1 MESLTTLQLGTLRA
15 DVQEEVDR
23 WHEAFVKIT
32 GSVTKAFPAIAAA
45 LGSTEGTVRER
56 YYKWKGGGKVALV
69 NRAKVPGFSLAVD
82 DGQVHEDTF
91 EHFRQLCIENGRKLA
106 PAYKK
111 IVRQFFADDDIPGVP
126 HGTNRTRLLPGWT
139 RSNFYKHA
147 PSKFELKAARQGLRA
162 ASEFRPLVY
171 TTRKE
176 MYFFQ
181 ELQFDDVWH
190 DVECSLLDRLQ
201 RVRPLQLGA
210 MEVFSACLFDWCIK
224 PRIKRDDDTR
234 TNLGPNDML
243 FLLGA
248 IFGKYGHNPRGTR
261 LNCEAGT
268 AVPPEAAI
276 DLINKLSGGEVIV
289 RIGKATS
296 EPAFLGQFAGVA
308 KGNFRTR
315 ALIESFWSVTHNETG
330 DRLTFPGQTG
340 SHARVNAPEDLHGRG
355 KEMDLMLRA
364 MPALPLWVMQNLRK
378 PLPEFNEAMRAIGE
392 INERLNRRGIMPGT
406 EHKIEGF
413 VEAGLVT
420 TDFDVPGIGL
430 VSRAEFESRLTDR
443 SDAEKEA
450 IIKLCVSRARRMA
463 PREVF
468 DSRRSEL
475 KRWRPEAVAKLLYP
489 ARYEGVVRVGK
500 DHLVTFDDEDISP
513 EPLRFL
519 AHHFSPGDEFEAVC
533 NPMVPEFLFIYDARP
548 AHRGAWLGVLKHW
561 GRVSKMDTEA
571 MGHRIGEAEKVKR
584 ELLKPLVQ
592 LGDRIAKQR
601 AADLEENNAALK
613 MAGEEIAAAA
623 NAPAEPVADS
633 TAELLARINAP
644 LPTEE

>member
-1 MESLTTLQLGTLRA
+1 MDSITTIQLSGLRA
-15 DVQEEVDR
+15 DVQDEVDR
-23 WHEAFVKIT
+23 WHDAFSGIS
-32 GSVTKAFPAIAAA
+32 GPVTKAFHAIALA

-56 YYKWKGGGKVALV
+56 YYKWREGGRAALV
-69 NRAKVPGFSLAVD
+69 NRAKCPDFTLAPD
-82 DGQVHEDTF
+82 DGQVQEDTF
-91 EHFRQLCIENGRKLA
+91 EYYRQLCIENGRKLR

-111 IVRQFFADDDIPGVP
+111 LVREFFEGKDIPGVP
-126 HGTNRTRLLPGWT
+126 HGTSRKSLPSGWT
-139 RSNFYKHA
+139 ESNFRRHA
-147 PSKFELKAARQGLRA
+147 PSKFECKAARQGLRA

-190 DVECSLLDRLQ
+190 DVECSLLDRMQ

-210 MEVFSACLFDWCIK
+210 MEVFSACLFEWCVK

-268 AVPPEAAI
+268 AVPPDAAI
-276 DLINKLSGGEVIV
+276 DLIHKLGGGEVIV
-289 RIGKATS
+289 RIGEAKA

-315 ALIESFWSVTHNETG
+315 ALIESFWNITHNETA
-330 DRLTFPGQTG
+330 DRLEFPGQTG
-340 SHARVNAPEDLHGRG
+340 SHARVNAPEDLHGRA

-364 MPALPLWVMQNLRK
+364 MPALPEWVVKNLRK

-406 EHKIEGF
+406 EHQIEGF

-430 VSRAEFESRLTDR
+430 VSRADFEARLEGK
-443 SDAEKEA
+443 SEAEIQA
-450 IIKLCVSRARRMA
+450 IIALCAPRARRLS
-463 PREVF
+463 PREAF
-468 DSRRSEL
+468 DGHRSVL
-475 KRWRPEAVAKLLYP
+475 KRWRPEVIAALLYP
-489 ARYEGVVRVGK
+489 ARRDGVVRVGK
-500 DHLVTFDDEDISP
+500 DHLVTFDDKDISP

-533 NPMVPEFLFIYDARP
+533 NPMVPDLLFIYDARP
-548 AHRGAWLGVLKHW
+548 AHRGAWIGVLKHW
-561 GRVSKMDTEA
+561 GRVSKTDSEA

-584 ELLKPLVQ
+584 ELLRPLVQ
-592 LGDRIAKQR
+592 MGDRMAKERAENLEANNRQLTGLKDKQADYERIAREALQ
-601 AADLEENNAALK
+601 NNH
-613 MAGEEIAAAA
+613 G
-623 NAPAEPVADS
+623 
-633 TAELLARINAP
+633 
-644 LPTEE
+644 